1 MNISEL
7 SASNLR
13 QAATLKERIEQ
24 LQMELNSILGT
35 ATIAPVANQK
45 PQGMSPAAKAKLS
58 AKLKEVWA
66 KRKAAKQAATTFE
79 VAQPKSKL
87 SSSAK
92 ANLSAK
98 LKEVWAK
105 RKAAKQAATTV
116 KVGRPKSK

>member
-66 KRKAAKQAATTFE
+66 KRKAAKQAATT
-79 VAQPKSKL
+79 
-87 SSSAK
+87 
-92 ANLSAK
+92 
-98 LKEVWAK
+98 
-105 RKAAKQAATTV
+105 V